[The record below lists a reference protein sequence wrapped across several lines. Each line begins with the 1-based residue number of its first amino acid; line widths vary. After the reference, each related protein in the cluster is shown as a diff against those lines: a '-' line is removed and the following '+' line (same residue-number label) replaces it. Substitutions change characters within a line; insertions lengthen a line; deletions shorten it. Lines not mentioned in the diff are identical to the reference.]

1 MNFSFSH
8 VDTERT
14 GEKYQECSGSPLRA
28 CVKCCSR
35 GLALRPSRYDSCVAY
50 KITLI
55 PGDGIGPEVADATV
69 EVLSTLGV
77 PIDWERVELSAAVI
91 EQAGTSLPP
100 NVLESIQRN
109 GVALKGP
116 VTTPIAGGF
125 KSVNV
130 AIRKQLDLFANV
142 RPVFTLPGLKTRFQD
157 VNIDMVIFREN
168 TEDLYSGLE
177 HEIVKDVVESLKI
190 ITRYASMRIANYA
203 FAYSKQNH
211 RKKITAVHKA
221 NIMKLSDGLFVR
233 CCREVAA
240 NYPEIAYNELIVDNA
255 AMQLVM
261 RPETFDVLLLPNLY
275 GDIVSDL
282 AAGLVGGLGVVP
294 GANMGETCAVFEAVH
309 GSAPDIAGQGVANPT
324 ALLSSSILMLRHLG
338 EGAAADRLQK
348 AIMAAFRQGDVLT
361 RDLGGSATTRQF
373 TDAVKRYIEA

>member
-1 MNFSFSH
+1 MA
-8 VDTERT
+8 
-14 GEKYQECSGSPLRA
+14 YQ
-28 CVKCCSR
+28 
-35 GLALRPSRYDSCVAY
+35 
-50 KITLI
+50 ITLL

-69 EVLSTLGV
+69 RALAATGV
-77 PIDWERVELSAAVI
+77 KIDWDRQELSAAII
-91 EQAGTSLPP
+91 EQTGTSLPP
-100 NVLESIQRN
+100 HVLESLERTRI
-109 GVALKGP
+109 GLKGP

-130 AIRKQLDLFANV
+130 TLRKRLDLFANV

-177 HEIVKDVVESLKI
+177 HEVVKDVVESLKI
-190 ITRYASMRIANYA
+190 ITRYASMRIARYA
-203 FAYSKQNH
+203 FEYSRKNG

-221 NIMKLSDGLFVR
+221 NIMKLSDGLFIR

-240 NYPEIAYNELIVDNA
+240 DYPEIAYNELIVDNA
-255 AMQLVM
+255 SMQLVM

-294 GANMGETCAVFEAVH
+294 GANMGEDHAVFEAVH

-324 ALLSSSILMLRHLG
+324 ALMSSAILMLRYLG
-338 EGAAADRLQK
+338 ETAAADRFQK
-348 AIMAAFRQGDVLT
+348 ALMAVFREGQHLT
-361 RDLGGSATTRQF
+361 RDLGGSATTEEF
-373 TDAVKRYIEA
+373 TSAVIAQIEALA